1 MPARRLFAILWCL
14 AALALMLWSWASWQG
29 PFRWA
34 AEWQVRQ
41 FGSYNEKLTLF
52 VPLILLML
60 PAGFI
65 GGWGPLVPPPAT
77 HAARLASA
85 RRSVKVTAILGA
97 VALLLGAVAGGLGYR
112 RMQTPPMQATL
123 VLTTGTEPAPDTD
136 LVTVT
141 GIARTD
147 MIVVFEE
154 TRGTQKQ
161 RWSFVPL
168 TAPAWRAGDPVRFVL
183 RTNQTAWT
191 PPEGV
196 RVGETPRLLR
206 GGSPPFQLTT
216 QPSVLKRYALP
227 GLVRS
232 SYEEARVVLDPDL
245 LVIEQSP
252 DEVYAPYWM
261 AAAGGAILG
270 VSLLLGSVIIGAA
283 ARRMAR
289 EHPSPRDLDR

>member
-34 AEWQVRQ
+34 AEWQVRP

-123 VLTTGTEPAPDTD
+123 VLTTGTEPAP
-136 LVTVT
+136 
-141 GIARTD
+141 
-147 MIVVFEE
+147 E
-154 TRGTQKQ
+154 T
-161 RWSFVPL
+161 SPL
-168 TAPAWRAGDPVRFVL
+168 RYL
-183 RTNQTAWT
+183 RNR
-191 PPEGV
+191 PP
-196 RVGETPRLLR
+196 R
-206 GGSPPFQLTT
+206 
-216 QPSVLKRYALP
+216 
-227 GLVRS
+227 RS
-232 SYEEARVVLDPDL
+232 SGTTWRSSATSSKPTCSIR
-245 LVIEQSP
+245 S
-252 DEVYAPYWM
+252 
-261 AAAGGAILG
+261 G
-270 VSLLLGSVIIGAA
+270 
-283 ARRMAR
+283 
-289 EHPSPRDLDR
+289 